1 MLMLDYLIKN
11 SIVVDGSGSEPIE
24 ANIGI
29 SGDRIAYIG
38 KNEIPAENIIDA
50 KGLVVSP
57 GFIDTHG
64 HSEFTLLA
72 DGRAEGKLSQGIT
85 TEINGNCGL
94 SAAPLFGEAFE
105 QRESDLN
112 ELSIKERWSGFREYF
127 NILKKRGI
135 AINFATLCGHG
146 NLRASVMGYKN
157 TAPDEKSLNKMKELL
172 SDAIKDGAKGLST
185 GLIYP
190 PGVYSAT
197 EELIELC
204 FSLFSHHPSLIY
216 ASHMRNEGDKLIE
229 AISEVVRIG
238 GESGV
243 NVHISHIKTMGEQ
256 NWHKADSAIELMENA
271 RKSGIT
277 LTCDRYPYIAA
288 STDLDSILPSWVYE
302 GGVEEE
308 LKRLK
313 DKDAVWKIKAGF
325 ERVGDSYWQGIY
337 VSSVTKS
344 INKWMEGNSLFD
356 IALKTGRS
364 PVDALLDIL
373 IDERTRVGA
382 IFFSMNE
389 DNLIKFL
396 SLSYAM
402 IGSDSSARSYS
413 GPTRKG
419 IPHPRGFGSFPAFI
433 GRYARDKGIM
443 PLSEAIRKATSL
455 PALTFGLNNRGILRE
470 GFYADIVVFDYERI
484 IDRATFKEPYTK
496 PEGII
501 YVFVNGSLALKE
513 GRITG
518 GLKGRILS

>member
-1 MLMLDYLIKN
+1 VCDYFIKN
-11 SIVVDGSGSEPIE
+11 GIVVDGSGSEPIE
-24 ANIGI
+24 TNIGI

-38 KNEIPAENIIDA
+38 KNEIPAINVIDA
-50 KGLVVSP
+50 KGLIVSP

-72 DGRAEGKLSQGIT
+72 DGRAEGKLLQGIT

-94 SAAPLFGEAFE
+94 SAAPLFGEALQ
-105 QRESDLN
+105 QRESDLK
-112 ELSIKERWSGFREYF
+112 ELSIKEGWSGFREYF
-127 NILKKRGI
+127 NILQKRGI

-146 NLRASVMGYKN
+146 NLRASVMGYKD
-157 TAPDEKSLNKMKELL
+157 TAPDEKSLNEMKRLL
-172 SDAIKDGAKGLST
+172 SEAIKQGAKGIST

-190 PGVYSAT
+190 PGVYSTT

-204 FSLFSHHPSLIY
+204 LSFVSHHQPLIY
-216 ASHMRNEGDKLIE
+216 ASHMRSEGDNLIE

-238 GESGV
+238 RESGV

-256 NWHKADSAIELMENA
+256 NWHKADKAIELMENA
-271 RKSGIT
+271 GKSGIT

-288 STDLDSILPSWVYE
+288 STDLDSVLPSWVYE
-302 GGVEEE
+302 GGVKEE

-313 DKDAVWKIKAGF
+313 DKDAVQKIKAFF
-325 ERVGDSYWQGIY
+325 EHADDSYWQGIY
-337 VSSVTKS
+337 VSSVEKS
-344 INKWMEGNSLFD
+344 INKWMEGNSLFN
-356 IALKTGRS
+356 IALKTGRGH
-364 PVDALLDIL
+364 VDTLLDII

-396 SLSYAM
+396 SLPYTM
-402 IGSDSSARSYS
+402 LGSDSSARSYS
-413 GPTRKG
+413 GPTCKG

-433 GRYARDKGIM
+433 GRYVRDKGIM

-455 PALTFGLNNRGILRE
+455 PALTFGLNNRGIFKE
-470 GFYADIVVFDYERI
+470 GFYADIAVFDYERI

-501 YVFVNGSLALKE
+501 YVFVNGSPVLKE
-513 GRITG
+513 GRLTES
-518 GLKGRILS
+518 LEGRILS

>member
-1 MLMLDYLIKN
+1 MLDYLIKN
-11 SIVVDGSGSEPIE
+11 GILVDGSGLKPIE
-24 ANIGI
+24 TNIGI
-29 SGDRIAYIG
+29 SGDRVAYIG
-38 KNEIPAENIIDA
+38 KNEIRAENVIDA

-64 HSEFTLLA
+64 HSEFTLLV

-94 SAAPLFGEAFE
+94 SAAPLYGKAFE

-112 ELSIKERWSGFREYF
+112 ELLIKERWSGFREYF
-127 NILKKRGI
+127 DILKKRGL

-146 NLRASVMGYKN
+146 NLRASVMGYKD

-172 SDAIKDGAKGLST
+172 SEAIKQGAKGIST

-190 PGVYSAT
+190 PGVYSTT

-204 FSLFSHHPSLIY
+204 LSLVSHHPSLIY
-216 ASHMRNEGDKLIE
+216 ASHMRNEGDNLIE

-238 GESGV
+238 KESGV

-256 NWHKADSAIELMENA
+256 NWHKADRAIEVMENA

-288 STDLDSILPSWVYE
+288 STDLDSVLPPWVYE
-302 GGVEEE
+302 GGIKEE

-313 DKDAVWKIKAGF
+313 DKDAAWKIKAGF
-325 ERVGDSYWQGIY
+325 EHADDRYWQGIY

-364 PVDALLDIL
+364 PVDTLLDIL

-396 SLSYAM
+396 SLPYTM

-413 GPTRKG
+413 GPTYKG

-433 GRYARDKGIM
+433 GRYVRDKGIM
-443 PLSEAIRKATSL
+443 NLSEAIRKTTSL

-484 IDRATFKEPYTK
+484 IDRATFKEPYAK

-501 YVFVNGSLALKE
+501 YVFVNGSLVLKE
-513 GRITG
+513 GRLTG
-518 GLKGRILS
+518 GLEGRVLR